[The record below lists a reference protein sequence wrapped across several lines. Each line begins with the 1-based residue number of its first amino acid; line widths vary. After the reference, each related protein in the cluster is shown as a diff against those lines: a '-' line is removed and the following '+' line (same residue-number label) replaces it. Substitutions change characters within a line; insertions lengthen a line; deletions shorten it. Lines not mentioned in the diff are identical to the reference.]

1 MSKRVVVDFDGF
13 RLTESGKR
21 KVWRSNMEPDYCCCL
36 EPMVFIWE
44 KNTKHNDYNGY
55 SGYMNPKY
63 VIELS

>member
-13 RLTESGKR
+13 RFTDTGKR
-21 KVWRSNMEPDYCCCL
+21 KIWRSDLVKTHCCSL
-36 EPMVFIWE
+36 DASVFIWE